1 MTFTDTLDARLDRLL
16 ADHGHADSDR
26 SPLASE
32 TFGCDNTVYATTVAG
47 QDVLVKVR
55 KGGADRYPLAA
66 WAAERL
72 AGLGLPG
79 PRVLAHGNG
88 ISVETRCTGA
98 SLERDP
104 DPGMAAAAGRA
115 LRRLHQETA
124 PGFGKLTKDGRSAK
138 HATLDAWL
146 LDLHPQGRLEQGIV
160 DAIAAHR
167 HLLDCVQPRL
177 LHGDWA
183 PRHVFHDRQQLTG
196 IIDLE
201 SVRGGDPL
209 ADVAGWTLDAS
220 ADIAEAFLDG
230 YFASQPTAAQQL
242 AIALHRLRIAIF
254 IRRWRAAE
262 GDRVRLAVIDRA
274 IAADLGRISEP

>member
-1 MTFTDTLDARLDRLL
+1 VTVIESLDARFDLLL
-16 ADHGHADSDR
+16 AEAGLADPDR
-26 SPLASE
+26 PALKSE
-32 TFGCDNTVYATTVAG
+32 TFGCDNTVYATVLAG
-47 QDVLVKVR
+47 QDVLVKAR
-55 KGGADRYPLAA
+55 KGQGDRYALAA

-72 AGLGLPG
+72 AGLGLPA
-79 PRVLAHGNG
+79 PRILAHGNG
-88 ISVETRCTGA
+88 LSVETRCSGD

-104 DPGMAAAAGRA
+104 HPGIAATAGRA
-115 LRRLHQETA
+115 LRRLHQEPA
-124 PGFGKLTKDGRSAK
+124 PGFGRLTPDGHCAK

-146 LDLHPQGRLEQGIV
+146 LDLQPQGGLEQGIV
-160 DAIAAHR
+160 AAVAAHR
-167 HLLDCVQPRL
+167 HLLDCSQPRL

-183 PRHVFHDRQQLTG
+183 TRHVFHDRHQLTG

-209 ADVAGWTLDAS
+209 ADVAGWTLDA
-220 ADIAEAFLDG
+220 APDIADAFLEG
-230 YFASQPTAAQQL
+230 YFSGPPNAAQHL

-262 GDRVRLAVIDRA
+262 NDRMRLAVVDRA

>member
-1 MTFTDTLDARLDRLL
+1 MTITDTLDARLDRLL
-16 ADHGHADSDR
+16 ADHGLADPDR
-26 SPLASE
+26 PPLASE
-32 TFGCDNTVYATTVAG
+32 TFGCDNTVYGTTIAG

-55 KGGADRYPLAA
+55 KGDADRYPLAA

-72 AGLGLPG
+72 AGLGLPA
-79 PRVLAHGNG
+79 PHVRAHGDG
-88 ISVETRCTGA
+88 MSVETRCAGA

-104 DPGMAAAAGRA
+104 HPGMAAVAGRA
-115 LRRLHQETA
+115 LHRLHQETA
-124 PGFGKLTKDGRSAK
+124 PGFGKLTLEGRSAK

-167 HLLDCVQPRL
+167 HLLACTQPRL

-183 PRHVFHDRQQLTG
+183 PRHVFHDRHQLTG

-209 ADVAGWTLDAS
+209 ADVAGWTLDA
-220 ADIAEAFLDG
+220 APGIAEAFVDG
-230 YFASQPTAAQQL
+230 YFDGRPTTGQQL

-254 IRRWRAAE
+254 IRRWRTGE
-262 GDRVRLAVIDRA
+262 GDRVRLAAVDRA